1 MNRKKTH
8 EEFMKE
14 MEEKGNPN
22 VKVIGVYKNTKTKIE
37 CECKNNSDHHWMAWP
52 GNLCKGEGCPYCSG
66 RYACPE
72 NDVYHNRPDLL
83 KYFENE
89 EDAKRYTVF
98 SSQKVELICPECG
111 NKKKM
116 KISKLSEYGFYC
128 DVCNDGVSFPN
139 KAIRNLLED
148 KSVLPQLDGK
158 KIEWYPKWEKRVFFD
173 SVIFIKDKII
183 CIEMQGNQH
192 KTGKWKNTEVPS
204 IKERDEYKRK
214 KCKELGIIEI
224 EIDCEDTDFECIKK
238 KILESELTYYINL
251 SCVDW
256 DMVFKKSLSS
266 LVVKVCN
273 IYNTTLKGVTEI
285 AKELD
290 LNRGTVIKYLQM
302 GAKANIC
309 IYTIKDSYFRGIIY
323 KSKYKYDIWY
333 KGEFLGTFI
342 TTDLAVQFLNKKFPN
357 EHFYHNKVNR
367 RGERGN
373 EINGLKIITGTLTEE
388 DKQNYLKEY
397 QKEHNTL
404 S

>member
-1 MNRKKTH
+1 MSKKKTH

-37 CECKNNSDHHWMAWP
+37 CECKNNSDHYWAAWP
-52 GNLCKGEGCPYCSG
+52 GNLRKGEGCPYCSG
-66 RYACPE
+66 RYACTE

-83 KYFENE
+83 RYFENE
-89 EDAKRYTVF
+89 EDAKKYTVF
-98 SSQKVELICPECG
+98 SNQKVELICPECG
-111 NKKKM
+111 SKKKM
-116 KISKLSEYGFYC
+116 EISKLSEYGFYC

-139 KAIRNLLED
+139 KVIRNLLED

-158 KIEWYPKWEKRVFFD
+158 KIEWYPKWGKRVFFD

-224 EIDCEDTDFECIKK
+224 EIDCEDTDFECIKGE
-238 KILESELTYYINL
+238 ILESELTYYINL

-256 DMVFKKSLSS
+256 DMVFKRSLSS

-273 IYNTTLKGVTEI
+273 IYNATLKGVTEI

-323 KSKYKYDIWY
+323 KSKCKSQNIM
-333 KGEFLGTFI
+333 
-342 TTDLAVQFLNKKFPN
+342 
-357 EHFYHNKVNR
+357 KV
-367 RGERGN
+367 
-373 EINGLKIITGTLTEE
+373 K
-388 DKQNYLKEY
+388 DV
-397 QKEHNTL
+397 
-404 S
+404 